1 MMGWER
7 DGVPIH
13 ERIMSKMKFDYM
25 HAQTDR
31 VYKGLD
37 NLQAAIALSQRTDL
51 DQMGFLQ
58 QVVNLLGKSFKIRGV
73 TIGLRGT
80 DGNYRYLVM
89 NGLRDEAWEFDK
101 TIVYTEAD
109 FAGSKTYKGE
119 MISKLTKL
127 CLAGQELPFP
137 EREKFG
143 FNRPFIMGTKRLS
156 PEDWIEGDYLDVEIV
171 GTRGTLLG
179 WIEVMGWIDGKI
191 PDITVVKFLE
201 TFAGII
207 AGRLESGRH

>member
-1 MMGWER
+1 MMVKESGGPP
-7 DGVPIH
+7 DH
-13 ERIMSKMKFDYM
+13 EKVMSKMKYDYM
-25 HAQTDR
+25 RAQTDR
-31 VYKGLD
+31 VHKGLD
-37 NLQAAIALSQRTDL
+37 SLQAAIALSQRIDL

-58 QVVNLLGKSFKIRGV
+58 QIVNILGKSFKIKGV
-73 TIGLRGT
+73 TIGLRGV

-137 EREKFG
+137 EREKVG
-143 FNRPFIMGTKRLS
+143 FNRPFIMGVQRMS
-156 PEDWIEGDYLDVEIV
+156 PEDWIEGDYVDVEIR

-179 WIEVMGWIDGKI
+179 WIEVMGMIDGRI
-191 PDITVVKFLE
+191 PDVTTVKFLE

-207 AGRLESGRH
+207 AGRIESGRH